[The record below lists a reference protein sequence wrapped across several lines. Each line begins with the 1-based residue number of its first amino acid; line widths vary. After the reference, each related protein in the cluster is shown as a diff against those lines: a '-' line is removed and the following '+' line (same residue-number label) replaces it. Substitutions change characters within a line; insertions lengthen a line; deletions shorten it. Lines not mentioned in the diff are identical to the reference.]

1 MSLGEATD
9 LIHKAGQ
16 GDGRTSHWPLTG
28 SWEIPSSSSKSGRC
42 GYPTRGL
49 EVGNVGPELISVLE
63 PREMWKP
70 ASGSAPEK
78 LSHPS
83 LIVCMSVAGYFLFEP
98 QFPYLSDGA
107 NMGTCRGRTPAHAG
121 APQRENGMACLSLR
135 RKRALG
141 LSCHFKQYLC
151 PCLHL
156 TMFWQIEMSALRS
169 WDPCYPP

>member
-1 MSLGEATD
+1 MTLGEATD
-9 LIHKAGQ
+9 LIHKAEH
-16 GDGRTSHWPLTG
+16 GDNRTSYWPLVG
-28 SWEIPSSSSKSGRC
+28 IWESPSSSSKSGRC

-49 EVGNVGPELISVLE
+49 KVGNVGPELISVLE

-83 LIVCMSVAGYFLFEP
+83 LTVCMSAAGYFLFEP

-107 NMGTCRGRTPAHAG
+107 NLGTCRGRTPAHAG
-121 APQRENGMACLSLR
+121 ALQREHGMACLSLS
-135 RKRALG
+135 

-151 PCLHL
+151 PYLHL